1 MNIEQIVHHL
11 EIQRA
16 KELMACKNLVA
27 VVLNFI
33 LSVTSATLMIA
44 ETRSREDEW
53 KGKEVET
60 NPSK

>member
-1 MNIEQIVHHL
+1 
-11 EIQRA
+11 
-16 KELMACKNLVA
+16 MACMNLVA
-27 VVLNFI
+27 VMLNFI

-53 KGKEVET
+53 KGKEEET